1 MGLLPF
7 CKIFWN
13 NLVLMCKICKSV
25 VIKFLKIVLN
35 IILYVLN
42 EHG

>member
-1 MGLLPF
+1 MALLPF
-7 CKIFWN
+7 CKIFGN
-13 NLVLMCKICKSV
+13 NLVLMCNICKNV
-25 VIKFLKIVLN
+25 VIKLLLIVLN